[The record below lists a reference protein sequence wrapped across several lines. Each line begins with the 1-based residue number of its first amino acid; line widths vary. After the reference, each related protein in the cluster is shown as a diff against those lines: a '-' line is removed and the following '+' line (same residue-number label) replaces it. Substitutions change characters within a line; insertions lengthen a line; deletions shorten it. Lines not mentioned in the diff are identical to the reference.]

1 MRSGIV
7 VTAHSG
13 VAELAVQAE
22 ELGFSSFWVYDTPM
36 VHGDPFVALGLC
48 AQATS
53 RIKLGVGVT
62 SPALRSAPAAASGF
76 ASLNALAPGRIVCGI
91 GTGNSARRTVGMPPT
106 TTAELETFTAA
117 LQDLCAGRSVE
128 YREGDRFRG
137 VRFLHAGQ
145 QVNTADPIEF
155 LVAALGPKAAA
166 VAGRRA
172 AGLVSFGLL
181 DPAAW
186 RALHAVRRQAADT
199 PREVSSYVMTALHV
213 LDDGED
219 PYGDAA
225 RDAVGH
231 IALALLTFAA
241 DTPSAAERLGA
252 EERDA
257 VRRLLD
263 RRGTTAT
270 SPDRYTRLYPNYLG
284 RIAPADRDLIPP
296 SLMDQLTLIGTRDDL
311 LARIATLEDAGV
323 GEIVIQPVID
333 PPAEMA
339 ELAKLTVAAAA

>member
-1 MRSGIV
+1 M
-7 VTAHSG
+7 
-13 VAELAVQAE
+13 L
-22 ELGFSSFWVYDTPM
+22 
-36 VHGDPFVALGLC
+36 
-48 AQATS
+48 
-53 RIKLGVGVT
+53 
-62 SPALRSAPAAASGF
+62 
-76 ASLNALAPGRIVCGI
+76 
-91 GTGNSARRTVGMPPT
+91 PT
-106 TTAELETFTAA
+106 MTAELETFIAA
-117 LQDLCAGRSVE
+117 LQDLCGGRLVE
-128 YREGDRFRG
+128 YREGDRVGG

-186 RALHAVRRQAADT
+186 RALHAVRRQATDMPCAGG
-199 PREVSSYVMTALHV
+199 SYVMTALHV
-213 LDDGED
+213 LDDGQV

-241 DTPSAAERLGA
+241 DTPWAAEGLGA

-296 SLMDQLTLIGTRDDL
+296 SLMDRLTLVGTRDEL

-323 GEIVIQPVID
+323 GEIVVQPVVD

-339 ELAKLTVAAAA
+339 EFAKLTVAARA